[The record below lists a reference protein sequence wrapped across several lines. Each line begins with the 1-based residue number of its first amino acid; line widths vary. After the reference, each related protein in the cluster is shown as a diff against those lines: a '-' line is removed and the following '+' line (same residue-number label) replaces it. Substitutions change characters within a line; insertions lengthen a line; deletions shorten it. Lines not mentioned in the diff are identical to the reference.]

1 MPSFIVP
8 LDKLPLN
15 ANGKVDRKALPDPDV
30 SKMQQEYVASS
41 TETET
46 VLAGIW
52 EKLLGVE
59 RVGLN
64 DNFFHLGGH
73 SLLAI
78 QLTGKL
84 QAKGWQV
91 TARQVF
97 SDPTLGA
104 LAKHVRPYRADY
116 AVPENPITAK
126 TVEIT
131 PDMLPLVEQISEPQL
146 ERLIDR
152 IPGGVPN
159 IQDVYPLAPL
169 QEGMLFHN
177 RMQAGARDPYVL
189 SNILSFGTKGKRDRF
204 VAALQA
210 IVDRHDV
217 LRTSF
222 HWEGLPAPLQVV
234 QRKATLQV
242 TSLPIDRTPEETLKE
257 ALQRSVYVDGSISMD
272 LGRAPLMNIHKV
284 EGPSSDK
291 CHIVLSWHHM
301 VMDHVGME
309 QITREVISFY
319 KGSFDDLPSPVPY
332 REFVG
337 RLQHI
342 RANTDYL
349 SHFRDRFS
357 HVDTPTLAYG
367 VTDVNIDGKNVQ
379 ERKRAISIEQS
390 RRIRRC
396 CKAHNISPAALF
408 HAAWGLVVGRTS
420 GENSVVF
427 GTVLFGR
434 TESADSLQSL
444 GLYIN
449 TLPIALRLEGTVKDY
464 LERVYEELSIL
475 VNYEQVNLAE
485 IKGLTRLKDGN
496 VPLFNTLINYR
507 YSLMDAESEDDALFE
522 RMGISVVG
530 SQERTNYPLSLSVD
544 DFGETF
550 ALSVQIA
557 DELKVGTETIL
568 DYTQRA
574 IGELTDVLETGSSVS
589 VGEVGILP
597 NREIE
602 LLDSWNRT
610 EVEYPAETCIHQLF
624 ENQAEKRPDATAL
637 VFQDESMSYRQ
648 LNERANQLAH
658 CLREERKV
666 GPDTLVGICL
676 DRSLE
681 MIVSI
686 LAILK
691 AGGAYLPLDPDYPV
705 SRLEYMAKDAGLRTV
720 VTTKRL
726 KEKLDGVLGKDATI
740 DIESEDGKLSGY
752 PKTNIPAEVSG
763 LTSSNLAYVIY
774 TSGSTGRPKGV
785 MVEHRSVTALVKNVD
800 YVQLDSNSVLLQNAT
815 ISFDAATFE
824 IWGALLNGGRTVINP
839 NRVTDISGLEQII
852 EKNDVNTVFLTTA
865 LFNQFATETVDER
878 LRSIKQLYT
887 GGELHNSQI
896 IESYLGQHENTSLY
910 NIYGVTECTT
920 FSSVK
925 LLSKEEVSQGSQLP
939 IGKPISN
946 TSLYVLDVNRQR
958 VPVGVAGELY
968 IGGAGVARGYLNR
981 PELTAERFVENTF
994 GDDPNDR
1001 LYRTGDLVKYLPDGN
1016 LVFLGRMDHQVKL
1029 RGFRIELGEIE
1040 NVLSG
1045 NGTVQNAV
1053 ATLHNNEHLVA
1064 YVAVGDTDK
1073 LAENFNAELLEYAKG
1088 LLPEYMVPSF
1098 IVPLD
1103 KLPLNANGKVDR
1115 KALPDP
1121 DVSKMQQE
1129 YVAPSTETETV
1140 LAGIW
1145 EKLLGVER
1153 VGLNDN
1159 FFHLGGHSLLAIQL
1173 IGKLQAKGWQV
1184 TARQV
1189 FSDPTLGALAK
1200 HVRPYR
1206 ADYAVPENP
1215 ITAKTV
1221 EITPDMLPLVEQIS
1235 EPQLE
1240 RLIDRI
1246 PGGVPNIQDVY
1257 PLAPLQEG
1265 MLFHNRMQAGAR
1277 DPYVLSNI
1285 LSFGTKGKRD
1295 RFVAALQ
1302 AIVDR
1307 HDVLRTSFHWEGLP
1321 APLQVVQRKATLQ
1334 VTSLPIDRTPEE
1346 TLEEALQRSVYVDGS
1361 ISMDLGRAPLMNIHK
1376 VEGPSSDKCH
1386 IVLSSHHMVMD
1397 HVGMEQITRE
1407 VISFYKGSF
1416 DDLPSPV
1423 PYREFVGRL
1432 QHIRANTDY
1441 LSHFRDR
1448 FSHVDTPTL
1457 AYGVTD
1463 VNIDGKNVQ
1472 ERKRAISIEQSRRI
1486 RRCCKAHNISP
1497 AALFHAAWGLVVGRT
1512 SGENSVVFGTVLF
1525 GRTESADSLQ
1535 SLGLYINTLPIA
1547 LRLEGTVKDYLERVY
1562 EELSI
1567 LVDYEQ
1573 VPLAEI
1579 KGLTRLKDGNVPLF
1593 NTLINYRYS
1602 LMDAES
1608 EDDALFV

>member
-1 MPSFIVP
+1 M
-8 LDKLPLN
+8 
-15 ANGKVDRKALPDPDV
+15 
-30 SKMQQEYVASS
+30 
-41 TETET
+41 
-46 VLAGIW
+46 
-52 EKLLGVE
+52 
-59 RVGLN
+59 
-64 DNFFHLGGH
+64 
-73 SLLAI
+73 
-78 QLTGKL
+78 
-84 QAKGWQV
+84 
-91 TARQVF
+91 
-97 SDPTLGA
+97 
-104 LAKHVRPYRADY
+104 
-116 AVPENPITAK
+116 
-126 TVEIT
+126 
-131 PDMLPLVEQISEPQL
+131 
-146 ERLIDR
+146 
-152 IPGGVPN
+152 
-159 IQDVYPLAPL
+159 
-169 QEGMLFHN
+169 
-177 RMQAGARDPYVL
+177 
-189 SNILSFGTKGKRDRF
+189 
-204 VAALQA
+204 
-210 IVDRHDV
+210 
-217 LRTSF
+217 
-222 HWEGLPAPLQVV
+222 
-234 QRKATLQV
+234 
-242 TSLPIDRTPEETLKE
+242 
-257 ALQRSVYVDGSISMD
+257 
-272 LGRAPLMNIHKV
+272 
-284 EGPSSDK
+284 
-291 CHIVLSWHHM
+291 
-301 VMDHVGME
+301 
-309 QITREVISFY
+309 
-319 KGSFDDLPSPVPY
+319 
-332 REFVG
+332 
-337 RLQHI
+337 
-342 RANTDYL
+342 
-349 SHFRDRFS
+349 
-357 HVDTPTLAYG
+357 
-367 VTDVNIDGKNVQ
+367 
-379 ERKRAISIEQS
+379 
-390 RRIRRC
+390 
-396 CKAHNISPAALF
+396 
-408 HAAWGLVVGRTS
+408 
-420 GENSVVF
+420 
-427 GTVLFGR
+427 
-434 TESADSLQSL
+434 
-444 GLYIN
+444 
-449 TLPIALRLEGTVKDY
+449 
-464 LERVYEELSIL
+464 
-475 VNYEQVNLAE
+475 
-485 IKGLTRLKDGN
+485 
-496 VPLFNTLINYR
+496 
-507 YSLMDAESEDDALFE
+507 
-522 RMGISVVG
+522 
-530 SQERTNYPLSLSVD
+530 
-544 DFGETF
+544 
-550 ALSVQIA
+550 
-557 DELKVGTETIL
+557 
-568 DYTQRA
+568 
-574 IGELTDVLETGSSVS
+574 
-589 VGEVGILP
+589 
-597 NREIE
+597 
-602 LLDSWNRT
+602 
-610 EVEYPAETCIHQLF
+610 
-624 ENQAEKRPDATAL
+624 
-637 VFQDESMSYRQ
+637 
-648 LNERANQLAH
+648 
-658 CLREERKV
+658 
-666 GPDTLVGICL
+666 
-676 DRSLE
+676 
-681 MIVSI
+681 
-686 LAILK
+686 
-691 AGGAYLPLDPDYPV
+691 
-705 SRLEYMAKDAGLRTV
+705 
-720 VTTKRL
+720 
-726 KEKLDGVLGKDATI
+726 
-740 DIESEDGKLSGY
+740 
-752 PKTNIPAEVSG
+752 
-763 LTSSNLAYVIY
+763 
-774 TSGSTGRPKGV
+774 
-785 MVEHRSVTALVKNVD
+785 
-800 YVQLDSNSVLLQNAT
+800 
-815 ISFDAATFE
+815 
-824 IWGALLNGGRTVINP
+824 
-839 NRVTDISGLEQII
+839 
-852 EKNDVNTVFLTTA
+852 
-865 LFNQFATETVDER
+865 
-878 LRSIKQLYT
+878 
-887 GGELHNSQI
+887 
-896 IESYLGQHENTSLY
+896 
-910 NIYGVTECTT
+910 
-920 FSSVK
+920 
-925 LLSKEEVSQGSQLP
+925 
-939 IGKPISN
+939 
-946 TSLYVLDVNRQR
+946 
-958 VPVGVAGELY
+958 
-968 IGGAGVARGYLNR
+968 
-981 PELTAERFVENTF
+981 
-994 GDDPNDR
+994 
-1001 LYRTGDLVKYLPDGN
+1001 
-1016 LVFLGRMDHQVKL
+1016 
-1029 RGFRIELGEIE
+1029 
-1040 NVLSG
+1040 
-1045 NGTVQNAV
+1045 
-1053 ATLHNNEHLVA
+1053 
-1064 YVAVGDTDK
+1064 
-1073 LAENFNAELLEYAKG
+1073 
-1088 LLPEYMVPSF
+1088 PSF

-1277 DPYVLSNI
+1277 DPYMSSSI

-1608 EDDALFV
+1608 EDDALLFNQMAGSVVKNQERTNYPLSLSVDDFGETFGLTTRISNAIEVSAETILDYTQRAIGELTDVLETGSSVSVGEVGILPNREIELLDSWNRTEVEYPAETCIHQLFENQAEKRPDATALVFQDESMSYRQLNERANQLAHHLRRTHGISVEDKIGIFIENPLQTQTAILAILKAGACYVPLDVSFPTNRLSFILEDANLKVVLTSNEDAKLLPTVNISEYCKIDDLQVKQTILKQPKNNIDINDKKDTYNLAYVIYTSGSTGKPKGVMVEHRQVLDYIYGIVDRLKLQNRPFTYALMSTAAADLGLTISFGALATGGTLHMFAKAQLSDGPYMHRYFRENSIHIMKIVPTHWRAICSGKEILLPKKILIFGGDVLTTDTLKSIKREKPSLRLYNHYGPTETTVGKLMYEVDFNKLRNEVPIGRLFSQSSAYVLDVNRQRVPVGVAGELYIGGAGVARGYLNRPELTAERFVENTFGDDPNDRLYRTGDLVKYLPDGNLVFLGRMDHQVKLRGFRIELGEIENVLSGNGTVQNAVATLHNNEHLVAYVAVGDTDKLAENFNAELPGVRQGAPAGIHGAILHRTARQTAAKRQREGRPEGVAGPGRVQDAAGVRRSKK

>member
-1 MPSFIVP
+1 
-8 LDKLPLN
+8 
-15 ANGKVDRKALPDPDV
+15 
-30 SKMQQEYVASS
+30 
-41 TETET
+41 
-46 VLAGIW
+46 
-52 EKLLGVE
+52 
-59 RVGLN
+59 
-64 DNFFHLGGH
+64 
-73 SLLAI
+73 
-78 QLTGKL
+78 
-84 QAKGWQV
+84 
-91 TARQVF
+91 
-97 SDPTLGA
+97 
-104 LAKHVRPYRADY
+104 
-116 AVPENPITAK
+116 
-126 TVEIT
+126 
-131 PDMLPLVEQISEPQL
+131 
-146 ERLIDR
+146 
-152 IPGGVPN
+152 
-159 IQDVYPLAPL
+159 
-169 QEGMLFHN
+169 MLFHN

-222 HWEGLPAPLQVV
+222 HWEGLPAPLPRSYSEKQP
-234 QRKATLQV
+234 
-242 TSLPIDRTPEETLKE
+242 SSNLPAHRPYTGGDLEGGPAEKRVRGRQHIDT
-257 ALQRSVYVDGSISMD
+257 G

-319 KGSFDDLPSPVPY
+319 KGSFTDLPSPVPY

-408 HAAWGLVVGRTS
+408 HAAWGLIVGRTS

-1073 LAENFNAELLEYAKG
+1073 LAENFNAELPG
-1088 LLPEYMVPSF
+1088 VRQ
-1098 IVPLD
+1098 
-1103 KLPLNANGKVDR
+1103 G
-1115 KALPDP
+1115 
-1121 DVSKMQQE
+1121 
-1129 YVAPSTETETV
+1129 AP
-1140 LAGIW
+1140 AGIH
-1145 EKLLGVER
+1145 G
-1153 VGLNDN
+1153 
-1159 FFHLGGHSLLAIQL
+1159 AIL
-1173 IGKLQAKGWQV
+1173 HR
-1184 TARQV
+1184 TARQ
-1189 FSDPTLGALAK
+1189 TAAK
-1200 HVRPYR
+1200 RQREGRPEGVAGPGRVQDAAGVRR
-1206 ADYAVPENP
+1206 
-1215 ITAKTV
+1215 
-1221 EITPDMLPLVEQIS
+1221 S
-1235 EPQLE
+1235 
-1240 RLIDRI
+1240 
-1246 PGGVPNIQDVY
+1246 
-1257 PLAPLQEG
+1257 
-1265 MLFHNRMQAGAR
+1265 
-1277 DPYVLSNI
+1277 
-1285 LSFGTKGKRD
+1285 
-1295 RFVAALQ
+1295 
-1302 AIVDR
+1302 VDR
-1307 HDVLRTSFHWEGLP
+1307 NGDRAGWDMGKTARRGKGRAERQLLP
-1321 APLQVVQRKATLQ
+1321 SRRAFPLGDPAHREATGQ
-1334 VTSLPIDRTPEE
+1334 GMAGDRTPGVLRSDARRAGEART
-1346 TLEEALQRSVYVDGS
+1346 TLQGGLRRPRKSDNGENRGDHARHAPVGGTDKRTPARKAHRQNTRGRTQYTGRLSLGPPTGGDALPQPYAGRGKGPVRALQHTVLWHKRETGQVRRGPSGNRRQARCAEDLIPLGRSARTPPGRTAKSNPPGNLPAHRPYTGG
-1361 ISMDLGRAPLMNIHK
+1361 DLGG
-1376 VEGPSSDKCH
+1376 GPAEKRVRGRQHIDGPGQGSSDEH
-1386 IVLSSHHMVMD
+1386 S
-1397 HVGMEQITRE
+1397 
-1407 VISFYKGSF
+1407 
-1416 DDLPSPV
+1416 
-1423 PYREFVGRL
+1423 
-1432 QHIRANTDY
+1432 
-1441 LSHFRDR
+1441 
-1448 FSHVDTPTL
+1448 
-1457 AYGVTD
+1457 
-1463 VNIDGKNVQ
+1463 
-1472 ERKRAISIEQSRRI
+1472 
-1486 RRCCKAHNISP
+1486 
-1497 AALFHAAWGLVVGRT
+1497 
-1512 SGENSVVFGTVLF
+1512 
-1525 GRTESADSLQ
+1525 
-1535 SLGLYINTLPIA
+1535 
-1547 LRLEGTVKDYLERVY
+1547 
-1562 EELSI
+1562 
-1567 LVDYEQ
+1567 
-1573 VPLAEI
+1573 
-1579 KGLTRLKDGNVPLF
+1579 
-1593 NTLINYRYS
+1593 
-1602 LMDAES
+1602 
-1608 EDDALFV
+1608 